1 MGNRNRNR
9 NRNGKYEWGIGIG
22 IGTCLETPTHA
33 KKSRASRSM
42 SSQVYLQAFGLGETH
57 IFMKNERGASV
68 ICTSGSQA
76 PLHAHAYYLGAVHFG
91 PPKSTKIDE
100 IRIFLGDLV
109 LDTHF
114 SSFWTIFDD
123 FWEPPGSQMC
133 ILPRR
138 HALST
143 FQENLVF

>member
-1 MGNRNRNR
+1 VS
-9 NRNGKYEWGIGIG
+9 KSSAAYEY
-22 IGTCLETPTHA
+22 TCLETPTHA
-33 KKSRASRSM
+33 KKNRASRSM

-114 SSFWTIFDD
+114 SSF
-123 FWEPPGSQMC
+123 
-133 ILPRR
+133 
-138 HALST
+138 
-143 FQENLVF
+143 